1 MSFFSF
7 SEQRKLLSFFSKKS
21 LACKSLFWYAKKQK
35 DEVLVYKE
43 EGRMEFGKLFAVNL
57 EFKDLNSHHQDKTL
71 VLNVVLI
78 AKNHQ
83 MLQPL
88 LYELKHR
95 ALLELAQ
102 EGWDKI
108 SVNKIFPSE
117 CSLIGEV
124 MSLNRKIKQV
134 ILSNRIVVSY
144 QHLIL
149 VTQENP
155 HEATFSKEEEFAVA
169 LQALV
174 SALRV
179 QAKKSSVLQF
189 EAPAKKDISKP
200 ISYDKEGVKGV
211 KKVPYPKNQSES
223 SSSLRSNKR
232 LYELYLGQ

>member
-1 MSFFSF
+1 
-7 SEQRKLLSFFSKKS
+7 
-21 LACKSLFWYAKKQK
+21 
-35 DEVLVYKE
+35 
-43 EGRMEFGKLFAVNL
+43 MEFGKLFAVNI
-57 EFKDLNSHHQDKTL
+57 EFKDLNRLNQEKTL

-117 CSLIGEV
+117 CSLVGEV
-124 MSLNRKIKQV
+124 MSLNRRMKQV
-134 ILSNRIVVSY
+134 ILSNRILVSY

-155 HEATFSKEEEFAVA
+155 HDVAFSKEQEFAVA

-179 QAKKSSVLQF
+179 QAKKSHILPVGPF
-189 EAPAKKDISKP
+189 EKKDISKP
-200 ISYDKEGVKGV
+200 ISYEKEGKGL
-211 KKVPYPKNQSES
+211 KRLPYPKNQSES

-232 LYELYLGQ
+232 LYELYLGE